1 MINPFVGKSTE
12 RVWDGQYVMA
22 IDRTVQR
29 AALRKLQMIHAAKDV
44 YDLWIPPGSRLE
56 RLIGDRKGQ
65 LSIRVNDQW
74 RICFVWKDG
83 AVEDIELVDYH

>member
-1 MINPFVGKSTE
+1 MIRSFVGKSAE
-12 RVWDGQYVMA
+12 RIWDGQYVKA

-29 AALRKLQMIHAAKDV
+29 AAPRKLEMIHAAKDV
-44 YDLWIPPGSRLE
+44 DDLRIPPGNRLE

-74 RICFVWKDG
+74 RICFVSDRG
-83 AVEDIELVDYH
+83 GEDVELVDYH

>member
-1 MINPFVGKSTE
+1 VISPFVGKSTE
-12 RVWDGQYVMA
+12 RIWDRQYVKA

-29 AALRKLQMIHAAKDV
+29 AALRKLEMTHAAKDV
-44 YDLWIPPGSRLE
+44 EDFRIPPGSRLE

-83 AVEDIELVDYH
+83 GVEDVELVDYH